1 MSYKAFIFDL
11 DGVITDTAHYHFL
24 AWKKLA
30 DSLGIPFN
38 EADNESLKGV
48 SRRQSLEFILQKT
61 NAEYAE
67 PDMLAMMEK
76 KNNDYLEL
84 IKGITPADILPGVRE
99 LFAEIK
105 RRGLKTALA
114 SASKNAAFVVN
125 GLQMT
130 ADFDYIADANLIPNS
145 KPAPDVF
152 LDCSTA
158 LKLPAAACIGV
169 EDAAAGVEA
178 INAAGMRSVGI
189 GDNDILKD
197 ADIIFPDMK
206 SVEIDKILAF

>member
-30 DSLGIPFN
+30 ESLGIPFN
-38 EADNESLKGV
+38 EADNERLKGV
-48 SRRQSLEFILQKT
+48 SRRQSLEFILQKADAHFT
-61 NAEYAE
+61 E
-67 PDMLAMMEK
+67 PEMLAMMDK
-76 KNNDYLEL
+76 KNDDYLEL
-84 IKGITPADILPGVRE
+84 IKGITPADILPGVQD

-105 RRGLKTALA
+105 RRGFKTALA

-125 GLQMT
+125 GLCMT
-130 ADFDYIADANLIPNS
+130 TDFDYIADANLIPNS

-158 LKLPAAACIGV
+158 LGLRPAECIGV

-189 GDNDILKD
+189 GDADILGD

-206 SVEIDKILAF
+206 SVNIEKVLAL